1 MKLHEYQA
9 KQILVKYEIPIPR
22 GGVAATPQEAKEIA
36 RLQDG
41 ACVIKAQVHA
51 GGRGKAGGIR
61 LAITPE
67 EAEHM
72 AAALLEKR
80 LVTDQTGPEGAPV
93 HFVLVEEALD
103 AHRELYIAITV
114 DPGARGPIV
123 VASSAGGVEVEET
136 ARTSPELIFKEPVS
150 PIIGLRSYEARRLA
164 KHLGLDGDVARA
176 LVSHMLRLYD
186 LFMDLDC
193 LLVEINPMVV
203 TRDNRVIALDAKLT
217 VDDDALFRHED
228 LSAMRDWGQED
239 RLDARAGEAGIAYVK
254 LNGDVGCLV
263 NGAGLAMATMDI
275 IKAGGAQPANFLD
288 VGGGANP
295 ERVAQAMSIILD
307 DSQVTRVLVNVFGG
321 IARCDEIAEGIVM
334 AMPDSRK
341 DMPIMVRFLGSM
353 MEEGK
358 KILQDSGLNVRFADE
373 LIEATEM
380 LKETAGQ

>member
-9 KQILVKYEIPIPR
+9 KQILVKYGIPVPR
-22 GGVAATPQEAKEIA
+22 GGVAATPQEAKEIT
-36 RLQDG
+36 RLQNG
-41 ACVIKAQVHA
+41 PCVIKAQVHA
-51 GGRGKAGGIR
+51 GARGKAGGIR

-67 EAEHM
+67 EGEHM

-103 AHRELYIAITV
+103 AHRELYIAVTV
-114 DPGARGPIV
+114 DSSARGPIV

-150 PIIGLRSYEARRLA
+150 PIIGLRSYQARRLA
-164 KHLGLDGDVARA
+164 NQLGLEGDVANA
-176 LVSHMLRLYD
+176 LVSHMLHLYD

-217 VDDDALFRHED
+217 IDDDALFRHED
-228 LSAMRDWGQED
+228 LAAMRDWGQED
-239 RLDARAGEAGIAYVK
+239 RLDAMAGEAGIAYVK

-295 ERVAQAMSIILD
+295 ERVAQAMNIILAD
-307 DSQVTRVLVNVFGG
+307 PQVTRVLVNVFGG
-321 IARCDEIAEGIVM
+321 IARCDEIAEGIVI
-334 AMPDSRK
+334 AMPESRK
-341 DMPIMVRFLGSM
+341 NMPIMVRFLGSM

-358 KILQDSGLNVRFADE
+358 KILQDSGLNVRFVDE
-373 LIEATEM
+373 LMEATEI

>member
-9 KQILVKYEIPIPR
+9 KRILVKYDIPVPS
-22 GGVAATPQEAKEIA
+22 GGVAATPQEAKEIT
-36 RLQDG
+36 RLQNG
-41 ACVIKAQVHA
+41 PCVIKAQIHSGA
-51 GGRGKAGGIR
+51 RGKAGGIR

-67 EAEHM
+67 EGEQM
-72 AAALLEKR
+72 AAALLGKR
-80 LVTDQTGPEGAPV
+80 LVTDQTGQEGSPV
-93 HFVLVEEALD
+93 HFVLVEEAMD
-103 AHRELYIAITV
+103 AQLELYIAITV
-114 DPGARGPIV
+114 DAGARGPIV

-136 ARTSPELIFKEPVS
+136 AKSNPELIFKEPVS
-150 PIIGLRSYEARRLA
+150 PIIGLWSYQARRLA
-164 KHLGLDGDVARA
+164 KQLGLEGDVARA
-176 LVSHMLRLYD
+176 LVSHILRLYD
-186 LFMDLDC
+186 LFMDMDC

-203 TRDNRVIALDAKLT
+203 TRDNRVIALDAKVT
-217 VDDDALFRHED
+217 IDDDALFRHED
-228 LSAMRDWGQED
+228 LAAMRDWGQED
-239 RLDARAGEAGIAYVK
+239 KLDARAGEAGIAYVK

-307 DSQVTRVLVNVFGG
+307 DPQVTRVLVNVFGG
-321 IARCDEIAEGIVM
+321 IARCDEIAEGIVL
-334 AMPDSRK
+334 AMPESRK
-341 DMPIMVRFLGSM
+341 TMPIMVRFLGTM

-380 LKETAGQ
+380 LREMAGQ